1 MLSIVRTCA
10 VLGLDGC
17 IVEVQT
23 DFNPRAGIPYFT
35 IVGLPDSAVKE
46 SRDRVRA
53 AIKNSGLQ
61 FPNKGYTVNLSPA
74 DLPKHGPA
82 YDLAIAVGVLASTDQ
97 VPMEG
102 MHSAIFIGELS
113 LDGTVRHVKGV
124 LPMVNGA
131 LQKGVEQVYVAAE
144 DAPQAALVQGIEII
158 PVESIGHLVEH
169 LYGMNVIAPYV
180 LDTSEQSVFEAL
192 PDDITDFSAIK
203 GQEHV
208 KRALELAAAGGHNVR
223 MSGPPGVGKTLL
235 ARALPGILPRLSHEE
250 ALEVTRIYSV
260 ADMLHSHHP
269 LMHVR
274 PFRAPHHTISQ
285 AGLVGGGSV
294 PRPGEVSLA
303 HRGVLFLDEAVEFSQ
318 KALEVLRQPIE
329 DKFVTISRAS
339 GSLTFPANFLLI
351 LALNPCPCGY
361 YGDPVRACTCT
372 PALITRYQSR
382 ISGPLLDRI
391 DIHVDVPRVD
401 YDKLLN
407 LAEGESSAV
416 VQARVERA
424 RERQRRR
431 FVDYPGLFTNADM
444 GASHVQQLC
453 VLAPEAKQL
462 LDVSVRRMKLSA
474 RAYHRVLKLSRT
486 IADLDDKEVIEV
498 HHVAEAV
505 QYRSHQAAV
514 G

>member
-1 MLSIVRTCA
+1 
-10 VLGLDGC
+10 
-17 IVEVQT
+17 
-23 DFNPRAGIPYFT
+23 
-35 IVGLPDSAVKE
+35 
-46 SRDRVRA
+46 
-53 AIKNSGLQ
+53 
-61 FPNKGYTVNLSPA
+61 
-74 DLPKHGPA
+74 
-82 YDLAIAVGVLASTDQ
+82 
-97 VPMEG
+97 
-102 MHSAIFIGELS
+102 
-113 LDGTVRHVKGV
+113 
-124 LPMVNGA
+124 
-131 LQKGVEQVYVAAE
+131 
-144 DAPQAALVQGIEII
+144 
-158 PVESIGHLVEH
+158 
-169 LYGMNVIAPYV
+169 
-180 LDTSEQSVFEAL
+180 
-192 PDDITDFSAIK
+192 
-203 GQEHV
+203 
-208 KRALELAAAGGHNVR
+208 LELAAAGGHNLR

-235 ARALPGILPRLSHEE
+235 ARALPGILPRLTHEE

-260 ADMLHSHHP
+260 ADMLHSDHP

-329 DKFVTISRAS
+329 DKIVTISRAS

-361 YGDPVRACTCT
+361 FGDPVRACTCT
-372 PALITRYQSR
+372 PTLIMRYQSR
-382 ISGPLLDRI
+382 LSGPLLDRI
-391 DIHVDVPRVD
+391 DIHIDVPRVD

-407 LAEGESSAV
+407 LAQGESSAV

-424 RERQRRR
+424 RDRQRAR
-431 FVDYPGLFTNADM
+431 FVDYPGLFTNSDM

-453 VLAPEAKQL
+453 VLTADAKQL

-486 IADLDDKEVIEV
+486 IADIDDKELIEV

-505 QYRSHQAAV
+505 QYRSHQAAI